1 MKNPYK
7 ICPFFE
13 DENWRLRFVSE
24 ADAPE
29 LLRVY
34 SDEKAVPL
42 FNSDNCHGDDFH
54 YTTMEQMKKA
64 IAFWDFSYKE
74 KFFIRWT
81 VLKRE
86 SVKISS
92 RTEHTCQ
99 AALPASSDCTSGAT
113 AVGTIELF
121 HRDADD
127 YFTNCGILRLDLRS
141 DFEQKE
147 TIFEVLSLIVPSAFD
162 LFDCRMIATK
172 APRFADERIEALG
185 TLGFSATEESLI
197 GGEDGKAYTDY
208 YVLKR

>member
-1 MKNPYK
+1 MENPYK

-13 DENWRLRFVSE
+13 NENWSLRFVSE

-29 LLRVY
+29 LLEVY

-54 YTTMEQMKKA
+54 YTTMERMKKA

-74 KFFIRWT
+74 KYFIRWT
-81 VLKRE
+81 ILKRE
-86 SVKISS
+86 SVK
-92 RTEHTCQ
+92 
-99 AALPASSDCTSGAT
+99 TSGAT

-121 HRDADD
+121 HRDSND
-127 YFTNCGILRLDLRS
+127 YFTDCGVLRLDLRS

-147 TIFEVLSLIVPSAFD
+147 MIFEILSLIVPSAFD

-172 APRFADERIEALG
+172 VPRFADERRQVVEK
-185 TLGFSATEESLI
+185 LGFLASEESLI